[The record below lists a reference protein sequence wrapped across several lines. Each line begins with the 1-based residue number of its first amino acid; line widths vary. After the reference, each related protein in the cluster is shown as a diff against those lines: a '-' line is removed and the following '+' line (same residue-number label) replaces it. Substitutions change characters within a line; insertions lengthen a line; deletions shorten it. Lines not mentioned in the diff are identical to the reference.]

1 MTHSTDESDRPGG
14 DTTRASLL
22 IRLRDPA
29 DREAWRLFV
38 ETYTP
43 MIYGYCRRRGLQAS
57 DVADVTQ
64 DVMTE
69 VMRSIREF
77 SYQPERGRFRDWL
90 GMIARRKLI
99 RFFDREG
106 RAGKGDGDA
115 ADELIRQ
122 VAAPESDTM
131 WTEAFQA
138 RILEVALGHTR
149 PCFEDATWRAFERTW
164 LDGREPAEVARELG
178 VPVDSIYVSRSRVLK
193 RLREEVM
200 VLAEDFPIAAASRH

>member
-131 WTEAFQA
+131 WTEAFQRGSSRWRWA
-138 RILEVALGHTR
+138 TPALVSRTR
-149 PCFEDATWRAFERTW
+149 PGGRSNGPGSTAGSRPRWRGSSACRWTRSTCP
-164 LDGREPAEVARELG
+164 GRG
-178 VPVDSIYVSRSRVLK
+178 S
-193 RLREEVM
+193 
-200 VLAEDFPIAAASRH
+200 